1 MSRSCG
7 VGAVDAR
14 PPPAQ
19 LARMSI
25 AEIKATISKMNVRQ
39 RRELRRYLNDLE
51 TEPKP
56 GTMAWKRE
64 MARRINEM
72 QAGNFYT
79 LDEARAMLTRKRS

>member
-1 MSRSCG
+1 
-7 VGAVDAR
+7 
-14 PPPAQ
+14 
-19 LARMSI
+19 MSI